1 MRNIA
6 DCHLYGILD
15 LGYVDESRLPSVLSE
30 MLEGG
35 VDVVQLRAKNAT
47 ESKIEALAAELLP
60 LCRRAEVPFIIND
73 FPGIAAKVGVDGVHV
88 GQDDQPI
95 SEVREIVGEEML
107 VGKSTHSLDQ
117 ARAAS
122 RETGV
127 DYIGFGPI
135 FATPTKPDYV
145 PIGKAEIDQVHR
157 DVELPIFCI
166 GGIKRENA
174 PEILQAGAKR
184 LVIVSGILQA
194 ANIPEYV
201 RDVQTLLQ
209 SNR

>member
-15 LGYVDESRLPSVLSE
+15 LGYVDESRLPSVLNE

-60 LCRRAEVPFIIND
+60 LCRRAEVPLIIND
-73 FPGIAAKVGVDGVHV
+73 FPRIAAKVGVDGVHV